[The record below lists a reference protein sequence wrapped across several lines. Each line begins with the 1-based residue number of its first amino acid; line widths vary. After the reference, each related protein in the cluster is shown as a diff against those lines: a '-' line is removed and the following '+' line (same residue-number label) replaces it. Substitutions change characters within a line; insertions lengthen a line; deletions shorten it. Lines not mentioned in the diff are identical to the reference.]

1 MDSGIQWPTMD
12 DRCVHGVTGGDRD
25 LQWHT
30 GSVYRGAQG
39 ITGYKRALN
48 SDTQGMYRG

>member
-1 MDSGIQWPTMD
+1 MAFSGLLWMTGG
-12 DRCVHGVTGGDRD
+12 VHGVTGGDRD